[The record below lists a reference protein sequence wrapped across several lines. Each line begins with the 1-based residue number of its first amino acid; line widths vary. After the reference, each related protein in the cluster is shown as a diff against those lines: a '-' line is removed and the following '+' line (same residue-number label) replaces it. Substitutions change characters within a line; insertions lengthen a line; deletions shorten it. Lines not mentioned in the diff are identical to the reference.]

1 MYDAHEVTRIVQ
13 LANAAQEQKKLAD
26 HAQSRARRATS
37 AATKA
42 IRQHRAARRDLA
54 ALQLNPHSHGT
65 INNFTRREIEYR
77 TTVVLSAVVETQL
90 VTISGIEKAKAYGTA
105 MATMKATASLAKE
118 RKAELNL
125 YSTNIIAL
133 ADVPRRQDYADS
145 DFDYP
150 PRGDPPI
157 LIRSSTL
164 TGVARNWV
172 NLANGTTTNTT
183 HPSGR
188 HQLPG
193 FRPRSQEEDDL
204 SSFRRQREFRTSADE
219 QSSSSDD
226 DDIILSY

>member
-1 MYDAHEVTRIVQ
+1 MYDPHEAARIVQ
-13 LANAAQEQKKLAD
+13 LTNTAQEQQKLAD
-26 HAQSRARRATS
+26 HAQKRARRATR

-54 ALQLNPHSHGT
+54 ALRLNPHSHGT
-65 INNFTRREIEYR
+65 INTFTRRETEHR
-77 TTVVLSAVVETQL
+77 TTMILSAAVATRL
-90 VTISGIEKAKAYGTA
+90 VNIAGIEKAKAYEAA
-105 MATMKATASLAKE
+105 MATMKATASLVKE

-125 YSTNIIAL
+125 YSTTAITF
-133 ADVPRRQDYADS
+133 ADTAQHQEY
-145 DFDYP
+145 
-150 PRGDPPI
+150 DPPV

-164 TGVARNWV
+164 TGVARNWI
-172 NLANGTTTNTT
+172 NMANGTTTNTT

-193 FRPRSQEEDDL
+193 FRPKSQEEDAL

-226 DDIILSY
+226 DDIITNH